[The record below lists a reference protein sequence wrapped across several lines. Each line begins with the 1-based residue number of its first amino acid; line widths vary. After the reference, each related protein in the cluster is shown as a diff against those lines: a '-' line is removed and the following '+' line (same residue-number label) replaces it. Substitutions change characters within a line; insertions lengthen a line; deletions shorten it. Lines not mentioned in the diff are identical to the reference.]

1 MKSRTPPTSK
11 RLKDQTEKWLIQQMW
26 ICRREIN
33 LYKTD
38 AYKSNPTRYEAASY
52 MKHCMEDYSLE
63 LKRHRERACA

>member
-1 MKSRTPPTSK
+1 MKSRHPTICK

-33 LYKTD
+33 LYKTEL
-38 AYKSNPTRYEAASY
+38 YMSNPTRYEATSY

-63 LKRHRERACA
+63 LKMHRERVCA